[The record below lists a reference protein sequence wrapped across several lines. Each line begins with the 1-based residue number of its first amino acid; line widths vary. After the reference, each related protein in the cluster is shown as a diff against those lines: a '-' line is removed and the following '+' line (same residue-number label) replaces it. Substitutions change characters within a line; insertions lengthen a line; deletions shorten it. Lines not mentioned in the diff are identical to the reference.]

1 MTFYLFL
8 NNTFSQKNMCGMNRT
23 RSRWG
28 QPSDAL
34 PFHSR
39 FTIPRPNLW
48 WDANIETWKKVLNRK
63 RMHLMAVVSVYS
75 NMCWGKLTLK
85 SNNLFRSVALF
96 SYSCIIRHF
105 RSQLSYKGQSLL
117 CYMIVRHISQLFSC
131 NARGM
136 FTYLRLI
143 LACFCFMIYP
153 TLSKRKQWTHLMS
166 HTQYCTCVLLLSY
179 KAS

>member
-1 MTFYLFL
+1 
-8 NNTFSQKNMCGMNRT
+8 MCGMNRT

-34 PFHSR
+34 TFHSR
-39 FTIPRPNLW
+39 FTIPRPNLCRYT
-48 WDANIETWKKVLNRK
+48 NIETWKKVLNRK
-63 RMHLMAVVSVYS
+63 RMHLMALVSVYG
-75 NMCWGKLTLK
+75 NMCWDKVTLK
-85 SNNLFRSVALF
+85 LNNLFRSVALF

-117 CYMIVRHISQLFSC
+117 CYMSVRLISQLFSC

-136 FTYLRLI
+136 FTYLHLI
-143 LACFCFMIYP
+143 LACFCCMIYP
-153 TLSKRKQWTHLMS
+153 ILSKRKQWTHLMS